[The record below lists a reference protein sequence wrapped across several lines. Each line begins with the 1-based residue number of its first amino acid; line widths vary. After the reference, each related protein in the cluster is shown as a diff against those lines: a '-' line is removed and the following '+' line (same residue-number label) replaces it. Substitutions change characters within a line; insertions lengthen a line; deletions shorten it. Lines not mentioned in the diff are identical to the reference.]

1 LETTVKL
8 KLYAAAGGTMAAAAV
23 AIGTTLGLGGA
34 SADQSAATAT
44 KTPIKHVVVL
54 FDENESFD
62 HYFGTYPHAANND
75 PGGADFTAKP
85 GTPSVDGLS
94 GTLLS
99 ANPNSQNPVR
109 LSHAQAVTCSQNHAY
124 APEQKAI
131 DNGLMDKFPE
141 NTAGGSCTTN
151 IVMDYFDGNTVTGLW
166 NLAQSFALN
175 DNSFSSTYGPSTVG
189 ALNLISGQT
198 HGATP
203 TSIANTTEN
212 GTVIGDPDPS
222 IALDDCATGTTTMSG
237 RNVGDL
243 LNDKGVSWGWF
254 EGGFRPT
261 AVTAGRAACGSRH
274 NNVNGVQS
282 NDYSP
287 HHEPFEYYASTANQ
301 HHTAPASVDEIGH
314 AGQANHQYDLTDFDA
329 ALAAGK
335 LPAVSFL
342 KAAQFEDAHPGN
354 SDPVDEQRFIART
367 LDALEASP
375 EWSSTAVVIA
385 YDDSD
390 GWYDH
395 KPPYLINP
403 SQAPSDGVTANGKCG
418 TVTDPGAYS
427 DRCGLGQRQPLL
439 VVSPYA
445 KQNFVDHTLT
455 EQTSV
460 LKFIED
466 NWSLGRIGDQS
477 FDERAGTLDDM
488 FDFAGGPV
496 APKVFLDQD
505 SGVVTRTEAMPAVPP
520 PATNAVTVTRTQ
532 TQTQTQTVQ
541 TPAPVV
547 TPDPVAPTLSCK
559 LTHKRNS
566 RQVSVACTAKG
577 GTAGGYV
584 AVRLRLT
591 HGGKQLATTAS
602 DIEKGKVGE
611 KLTAKSAIKKGTY
624 VVLVTV
630 TPAGGAPKVIKKTLK
645 VA

>member
-1 LETTVKL
+1 MKL

-23 AIGTTLGLGGA
+23 AIGTALGLGGA
-34 SADQSAATAT
+34 SADQSADAAT

-62 HYFGTYPHAANND
+62 HYFGTYPHAANSD

-85 GTPSVDGLS
+85 GTPSVDGLTS
-94 GTLLS
+94 TLLT

-109 LSHAQAVTCSQNHAY
+109 LTHAQAVTCSQNHAY
-124 APEQKAI
+124 APEQKAV

-141 NTAGGSCTTN
+141 NTAGGSCATN

-166 NLAQSFALN
+166 NLAQNFALS
-175 DNSFSSTYGPSTVG
+175 DNSYSSTYGPSTVG

-222 IALDDCATGTTTMSG
+222 ITQDDCATGTTTLSG

-243 LNDKGVSWGWF
+243 LNAKGVSWGWF
-254 EGGFRPT
+254 EGGFRPDAGTGAGGVRATCT
-261 AVTAGRAACGSRH
+261 ATHTNVAGGS
-274 NNVNGVQS
+274 S
-282 NDYSP
+282 KDYSP

-301 HHTAPASVDEIGH
+301 HHTPPASVDEIGH

-342 KAAQFEDAHPGN
+342 KAAQFEDAHPNN

-395 KPPYLINP
+395 KLPYLINP
-403 SQAPSDGVTANGKCG
+403 SQAASDGVSGAGKCG
-418 TVTDPGAYS
+418 TVTDPDAYP

-439 VVSPYA
+439 VISPYA

-466 NWSLGRIGDQS
+466 NWTLGRIGDQS
-477 FDERAGTLDDM
+477 FDERAGTLNNM
-488 FDFAGGPV
+488 FDFTGGPV
-496 APKVFLDQD
+496 APKVFLDPS
-505 SGVVTRTEAMPAVPP
+505 SGVVTKTEAMPPVDDTPQ
-520 PATNAVTVTRTQ
+520 TTTVTKTVQ
-532 TQTQTQTVQ
+532 VPGPTKTVQ
-541 TPAPVV
+541 TPAPVI
-547 TPDPVAPTLSCK
+547 TPDPVAPALSCK

-566 RQVSVACTAKG
+566 KQVSVACAAKG

-584 AVRLRLT
+584 AVRLRLL
-591 HGGKQLATTAS
+591 HGGKQLATTSS
-602 DIEKGKVGE
+602 DIEKGKVSE

-630 TPAGGAPKVIKKTLK
+630 TPAGGTSTVVKQTLK